1 MKKKLTLIF
10 GMLSLVILITGAY
23 VLYEKYAASYAPNG
37 LVQDSSST
45 DSIQTTEMPS
55 ESDVPHESESET
67 DAGTPDLTPAPEF
80 TVTDEEGSAVRFSD
94 KIGKPIVLNF
104 WASWCPPCKQE
115 MPDFESA
122 YAAYGDR
129 VEFMMINM
137 TDVNRETVDIAKAY
151 IEKMGYTFPVYYD
164 TAYEVARVYS
174 VYSLPTTYFIDADG
188 NLIAHATGMINENT
202 LMRGLE
208 MIAPDLF
215 HEE

>member
-1 MKKKLTLIF
+1 MKKKLTLLL
-10 GMLSLVILITGAY
+10 GMLALVILIAGAY
-23 VLYEKYAASYAPNG
+23 VFYEKYADSYAPDG
-37 LVQDSSST
+37 LVQDSPST
-45 DSIQTTEMPS
+45 DPTQNTEVPP
-55 ESDVPHESESET
+55 ESDGPSESET
-67 DAGTPDLTPAPEF
+67 ETEAETPNLTPAPEF

-104 WASWCPPCKQE
+104 WASWCPPCKNE

-137 TDVNRETVDIAKAY
+137 TDGNRETVDIAKAY

-164 TAYEVARVYS
+164 TAYEVAIAYS
-174 VYSLPTTYFIDADG
+174 VYSLPTTYFIDAEG
-188 NLIAHATGMINENT
+188 NLIAHITGMLNEDV
-202 LMRGLE
+202 LQRGLE

-215 HEE
+215 QQD